1 MTVLVEVT
9 VSLLIEVDTLI
20 SVVVTGEGEVG
31 GEREDLNQDPEKNII
46 SNHSRG
52 SGAQNL

>member
-1 MTVLVEVT
+1 VTVLVEVT

-20 SVVVTGEGEVG
+20 SVVVTGEVG
-31 GEREDLNQDPEKNII
+31 GEREDLNQDSEKNII

>member
-20 SVVVTGEGEVG
+20 SVVVTGEVG
-31 GEREDLNQDPEKNII
+31 GEREDLNQDSEKNII
-46 SNHSRG
+46 SNHSRDSG
-52 SGAQNL
+52 GGAQNL

>member
-9 VSLLIEVDTLI
+9 VSLLTEVDTLI

-31 GEREDLNQDPEKNII
+31 GERDVLNQGSEKRFI
-46 SNHSRG
+46 SSHNCD
-52 SGAQNL
+52 SGAQN

>member
-9 VSLLIEVDTLI
+9 VSLLTEVHTLI

-31 GEREDLNQDPEKNII
+31 ERCSQSGLREKVY
-46 SNHSRG
+46 
-52 SGAQNL
+52 Q